1 MKKTVIALSLATM
14 TLPALA
20 QDKKAPEP
28 DYTISGNLGITSD
41 YRFRGISQS
50 DNRPAVQGGVD
61 FAHKSGLYVGNWNS
75 SVSTWT
81 APSGAGIEMD
91 FYGGFKTELF
101 GIGLDLGAIYYY
113 YPGAEGGLAAN
124 PQKNTYNTQEAYVGV
139 SYGPVSFKTSY
150 VLGDNYF
157 GLGKDYAIDRGVA
170 NGLSQTKDVKG
181 TLYYDLS
188 LAYEIAPKVT
198 IKAHA
203 GLLDVKNATSWGIT
217 DYSLGLSYA
226 LADNW
231 AVNLMAMNSSLQ
243 KNAKDD
249 AWFEDATN
257 NGTPK
262 KLYGS
267 KVAVSL
273 TKTF

>member
-1 MKKTVIALSLATM
+1 MKKTIIALSLAALS
-14 TLPALA
+14 LPALA

-28 DYTISGNLGITSD
+28 DFTISGNFGITSD

-61 FAHKSGLYVGNWNS
+61 FAHKSGFYVGNWNS
-75 SVSTWT
+75 SVSSWT
-81 APSGAGIEMD
+81 APRGAGIEMD
-91 FYGGFKTELF
+91 LYGGFKTEIL
-101 GIGLDLGAIYYY
+101 GLGLDLGAIYYY
-113 YPGAEGGLAAN
+113 YPGAEGGVGADLT
-124 PQKNTYNTQEAYVGV
+124 KNTFNTQEAYIGLA
-139 SYGPVSFKTSY
+139 YGPVSFKTSY

-157 GLGKDYAIDRGVA
+157 GLGKDYAVDSQPT
-170 NGLSQTKDVKG
+170 GLSQTKTVQG

-188 LAYEIAPKVT
+188 FAYEVAPKITV
-198 IKAHA
+198 KAHA
-203 GLLDVKNATSWGIT
+203 GLLDLKNATSWGIT
-217 DYSLGLSYA
+217 DYSLGMSYA
-226 LADNW
+226 LPDNW

-243 KNAKDD
+243 KNAKD
-249 AWFEDATN
+249 AGWFTDTDS
-257 NGTPK
+257 NGNTK